1 MLLKEID
8 DKTAV
13 LTLNRPDQANALST
27 GLFNELTRELEA
39 LESDDAIRAVVVTA
53 ASAKAF
59 CAGIDLKERAAKKPE
74 QILRERECVIRRCY
88 STLAGLAKPVI
99 AAVNGPALGGG
110 AELILA
116 CDMRLASPDA
126 SFGQSEIRWGMIPSC
141 GACNRLRLLAGVGVA
156 KELIMSGRTISA
168 AEACRVGIYN
178 RLVEKSGLMGEAL
191 ELASSI
197 AAHSPVAVRQAKK
210 VLDMGSNI
218 TAALD
223 YEFEASKECFFA
235 GRAMKGAGSF

>member
-1 MLLKEID
+1 MLLKEITG
-8 DKTAV
+8 KTAV
-13 LTLNRPDQANALST
+13 LTLNRPDQANALNT
-27 GLFNELTRELEA
+27 ALFQGLTEELQALEA
-39 LESDDAIRAVVVTA
+39 DESVGVVVITA
-53 ASAKAF
+53 AKAKAF
-59 CAGIDLKERAAKKPE
+59 CAGIDLKERAGKSPG
-74 QILRERECVIRRCY
+74 QIMRERESVIRRCY

-116 CDMRLASPDA
+116 CDMRLAAPGA

-141 GACNRLRLLAGVGVA
+141 GACQRLRLLAGVGMA

-168 AEACRVGIYN
+168 AEAYRVGIYN
-178 RLVEKSGLMGEAL
+178 RLVEESDLMGETL
-191 ELASSI
+191 ELAATI
-197 AAHSPVAVRQAKK
+197 AEHSPVAVRQAKK

-235 GRAMKGAGSF
+235 GQAMKGAKTF